1 MFVRLA
7 LDHEEDEFV
16 RLAVADLTETMPGE
30 PFDED
35 VLRQTFRR
43 YLETSSPTIFFAE
56 HDRRVIGMVMS
67 HAVPFDHRAGFYVTQ
82 RVLYVLP
89 ENRGT
94 RAAVI
99 LMRHLV
105 QWAEQTGA
113 AEIAGGNDNSFNS
126 DRTAAF
132 LAHFGFEKVG
142 YAMVKRLEE
151 REHG

>member
-7 LDHEEDEFV
+7 LDDEEDTFV
-16 RLAVADLTETMPGE
+16 RLAVADLAETMPGE
-30 PFDED
+30 PYDEG
-35 VLRQTFRR
+35 VLRLTFRK
-43 YLETSSPTIFFAE
+43 YLERANPTIFFAE
-56 HDRRVIGMVMS
+56 HERQVVGMAMS
-67 HAVPFDHRAGFYVTQ
+67 HLVPFDHRAGFYATQ

-94 RAAVI
+94 RAAVL

-105 QWAEQTGA
+105 RWAEEIGA

-151 REHG
+151 RRHG